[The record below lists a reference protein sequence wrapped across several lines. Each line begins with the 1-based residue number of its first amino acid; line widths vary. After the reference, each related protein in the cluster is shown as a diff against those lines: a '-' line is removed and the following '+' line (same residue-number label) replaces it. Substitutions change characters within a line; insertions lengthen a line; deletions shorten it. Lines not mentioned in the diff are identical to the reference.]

1 MGRRFGIRAA
11 RPCATALDLGE
22 QLLVA
27 LPQTVDVALLPV
39 ELLGEFLHGPLQ
51 MRDAHLEGFQAGGV
65 GHGPA
70 RLIHSPVRGHPWVFG
85 GRCRP
90 GRCGG
95 MPPPGALGHTEP
107 MTGNLGDGRIV
118 VGTARTERADAI
130 DLARNWL
137 DAVWRRDLAAAA
149 AMMTPGA
156 RVTISGGHQFAAL
169 EAFAAFAA
177 ERYAEFRKQADAFEA
192 CEAAGGLAV
201 YVRGTLSGTFK
212 DGVPFSAVRW
222 CDRFLVA
229 QGRIIDIETWSDIA
243 ETRAGAAAT

>member
-1 MGRRFGIRAA
+1 
-11 RPCATALDLGE
+11 
-22 QLLVA
+22 
-27 LPQTVDVALLPV
+27 
-39 ELLGEFLHGPLQ
+39 
-51 MRDAHLEGFQAGGV
+51 
-65 GHGPA
+65 
-70 RLIHSPVRGHPWVFG
+70 
-85 GRCRP
+85 
-90 GRCGG
+90 
-95 MPPPGALGHTEP
+95 

-137 DAVWRRDLAAAA
+137 DAVWRRDLAAAT
-149 AMMTPGA
+149 AMMAPGA

-169 EAFAAFAA
+169 E
-177 ERYAEFRKQADAFEA
+177 AFEA